1 MRILYVNPYYKPY
14 LGGIERIIER
24 LSSFMLKQPD
34 VEAVGVLATRA
45 YFPDRILA
53 DLPAHEVIDGVDVF
67 RCNFIP
73 PTLPVLF
80 QPALAG
86 YVSLDAPRVLRRFRP
101 DIVHA
106 TYSEWWAGNLE
117 VYLSS
122 PRSAHIQSMHFH
134 ELPLVKRTLPLFL
147 TNRWL
152 LKRVDALQV
161 QTEVERAQVH
171 KAYGAPLA
179 RTVIIPPGTD
189 IPGSVPDRAARPENH
204 PITILAVGRVTE
216 HKGQHDLVRMLHDLL
231 EAPRHISRPP
241 VRLVLAGEDAGTG
254 ERIRYYA
261 EQHGLQDVVRLV
273 GRPSDTDLAQ
283 LYREADIFALPTRY
297 ESFGIVY
304 IEAMSYGLP
313 VVTYGVGPVPSILT
327 RGALLAPLGDEAAFS
342 AHLESLVCDRPL
354 RLRLGS
360 EAREL
365 ASGYSWERTGEQYYR
380 LYHRVLASR
389 KSRGTGRS
397 KRTRAV

>member
-14 LGGIERIIER
+14 LGGIERIIEQI
-24 LSSFMLKQPD
+24 SAYMLKQD
-34 VEAVGVLATRA
+34 EVEAVGVLTTRA
-45 YFPDRILA
+45 YFPDRILT

-67 RCNFIP
+67 RCDFKP
-73 PTLPVLF
+73 STLPRLF
-80 QPALAG
+80 HAALAG
-86 YVSLDAPRVLRRFRP
+86 YVSLGVPRVLRRFRP

-117 VYLSS
+117 VYLASL
-122 PRSAHIQSMHFH
+122 RSAHIQSMHYH

-161 QTEVERAQVH
+161 QTEVERMQVH
-171 KAYGAPLA
+171 RAYGAPLS

-189 IPGSVPDRAARPENH
+189 IPESVPDRTIRSDIH
-204 PITILAVGRVTE
+204 PVTILAVGRVTE
-216 HKGQHDLVRMLHDLL
+216 HKGQHDLVRMVANLL
-231 EAPRHISRPP
+231 KSPGRGSLPP
-241 VRLVLAGEDAGTG
+241 LRLVLAGEDAGTG
-254 ERIRYYA
+254 ERILKYV
-261 EQHGLQDVVRLV
+261 EQHGLQEVVRVV
-273 GRPSDTDLAQ
+273 GRPSDTELAQ
-283 LYREADIFALPTRY
+283 LYRDADIFALPTRY

-327 RGALLAPLGDEAAFS
+327 RGSMLAPQGDEAAFS
-342 AHLESLVCDRPL
+342 AHLEDLLRDRTL
-354 RLRLGS
+354 RLRLGT

-365 ASGYSWERTGEQYYR
+365 ALGYSWERTGEQYYR
-380 LYHRVLASR
+380 LYRQVLAPRRSR
-389 KSRGTGRS
+389 DSGKG
-397 KRTRAV
+397 KRNKAV